1 MMIPVDIVIQTV
13 LSLILTMTGVLF
25 IAGDFKVRFY
35 YNLENISIREGS

>member
-35 YNLENISIREGS
+35 CKSRKDGIRESS